1 MNGTSGENQI
11 ITAMNCCL
19 GEQLGTA
26 RNEQVTSSC
35 YYLKLRSFFEKQSG
49 LLLEVTEQVT
59 QVRL

>member
-19 GEQLGTA
+19 VEQLGTA
-26 RNEQVTSSC
+26 RNEIVTSSW
-35 YYLKLRSFFEKQSG
+35 YYLKQSG
-49 LLLEVTEQVT
+49 LLLEVNEQVT